1 MRVHSQLGSV
11 LEEIERGKTSNF
23 MHAQMYMRGDDMAVL
38 QRYMHEVTN
47 YAGRRGNEIHGRILK
62 YLARHF
68 GYLQF

>member
-1 MRVHSQLGSV
+1 
-11 LEEIERGKTSNF
+11 